1 MKPEG
6 RLLFL
11 TALVYAMYALTGLV
25 TQGILLFPFPLNE
38 IVLFVVCVPL
48 VYWTRHEK
56 GNALHLGLIGLF
68 SLLSSIIFW
77 EVLLAP
83 TQLYDFAQTGWSDL
97 FLFLHYVMIAL
108 LMFRTLFAEKETP
121 MRIACILAILGI
133 VAALTLSF
141 GILLLPSYLLI
152 LFVVSIR
159 PVLGKIQ
166 IIWGFLVFFELVKV
180 LSILINGSSY

>member
-11 TALVYAMYALTGLV
+11 TALVYVMYALMGV
-25 TQGILLFPFPLNE
+25 VRQGVLLFPFPLNE
-38 IVLFVVCVPL
+38 LVLFFVCIPL
-48 VYWTRHEK
+48 VYWVRHER
-56 GNALHLGLIGLF
+56 GNALHLGLLGLF
-68 SLLSSIIFW
+68 ALLSSILFW
-77 EVLLAP
+77 EVVLSP

-97 FLFLHYVMIAL
+97 FLFLHYVLIAF
-108 LMFRTLFAEKETP
+108 LMFRTLFAEQEAP

-133 VAALTLSF
+133 TAALTLSF
-141 GILLLPSYLLI
+141 GILLLPSYLLM

-180 LSILINGSSY
+180 LSLLINGSSY